1 MADVKVIDID
11 GEQWNIKDQDA
22 REKNDAQDAKIIK
35 LTSDIDLIKKSY
47 DRFYYDA
54 NTDKDVLQNRIDAMF
69 YCYNNSKSSVAT
81 IRYWD
86 GYYYQVILP
95 AAELFRNPLFI
106 EIDYYGEINVFQA
119 RSTSDY
125 QLVRT
130 IK

>member
-35 LTSDIDLIKKSY
+35 LTSDIDLIKKSC

-69 YCYNNSKSSVAT
+69 YCYNNSKSSVVT

-106 EIDYYGEINVFQA
+106 EIDYYGEINFFQA